1 MTPVKSREE
10 NPSRRPI
17 GSLAGAMVLSLLLA
31 ASPALADEGGKHS
44 HGPGTHMKVSGEV
57 TAIQSDLITI
67 KTPWGQMRVA
77 SKTAPKNLEVGEQ
90 VEMSVN
96 ENNVVIDL
104 HRKGDPAHKHR
115 FVTGKLAYA
124 SKDRKEI
131 KLWTPE
137 GEKTFDVQSGRSQL
151 AGIEEGTPISVE
163 LNEAGKVID
172 IHKMNVEMTFD
183 EQPKTKAGY
192 HITVHGVVDRI
203 QGPMVAVKAPGGDY
217 WLNAKTLPK
226 DIKAGDEITLW
237 VNEEN
242 IVVDHH
248 QKGHD
253 KAHRLVTGKLVYVG
267 KMKKE
272 IKLWTPEGEK
282 VFPLERIEVKAK
294 PIEEGSRVTIELNE
308 SGAVTDIWKA
318 GS

>member
-1 MTPVKSREE
+1 MMRVKVREE
-10 NPSRRPI
+10 NPSRTPI
-17 GSLAGAMVLSLLLA
+17 GSITGAMMLSLLLA
-31 ASPALADEGGKHS
+31 ASPVLADEGGKHS

-57 TAIQSDLITI
+57 TAIQSGLITI

-77 SKTAPKNLEVGEQ
+77 SNTAPKNLEVGEE
-90 VEMSVN
+90 VVMTVN
-96 ENNVVIDL
+96 ENNAVIDL

-124 SKDRKEI
+124 SSDRREI

-137 GEKTFDVQSGRSQL
+137 GEQSFDVQTGRSQL
-151 AGIEEGTPISVE
+151 SGIAEGSPVTIE

-172 IHKMNVEMTFD
+172 IHKMHVEMTFD
-183 EQPKTKAGY
+183 EHPKTKPGY
-192 HITVHGVVDRI
+192 HITVHGVVDKI
-203 QGPMVAVKAPGGDY
+203 QGPTVAVKAPGGDY

-226 DIKAGDEITLW
+226 DIKPGDEITLW

-248 QKGHD
+248 QKGHE
-253 KAHRLVTGKLVYVG
+253 KAHRLVTGKLIYVG
-267 KMKKE
+267 KMKNE

>member
-1 MTPVKSREE
+1 
-10 NPSRRPI
+10 
-17 GSLAGAMVLSLLLA
+17 
-31 ASPALADEGGKHS
+31 
-44 HGPGTHMKVSGEV
+44 MKVSGEV
-57 TAIQSDLITI
+57 TAIQSGLITV
-67 KTPWGQMRVA
+67 KTTWGQMRVT
-77 SKTAPKNLEVGEQ
+77 SSTAPKNLEVGEE
-90 VEMSVN
+90 VVMTVN
-96 ENNVVIDL
+96 ENNAVIDV
-104 HRKGDPAHKHR
+104 HRKGDPSHSHR

-124 SKDRKEI
+124 STDRKEI

-137 GEKTFDVQSGRSQL
+137 GEKSFDVQTGRSQL
-151 AGIEEGTPISVE
+151 SGIAEGSPVTIE

-172 IHKMNVEMTFD
+172 IHKMTVELTFD

-192 HITVHGVVDRI
+192 HITVHGVVDKI
-203 QGPMVAVKAPGGDY
+203 QSNVVTVKAPGGSY
-217 WLNAKTLPK
+217 SLNAKTLPK

-248 QKGHD
+248 QKGHAQ
-253 KAHRLVTGKLVYVG
+253 AHRLVTGKLVYVG

>member
-1 MTPVKSREE
+1 MLM
-10 NPSRRPI
+10 RPESGRQSVQI
-17 GSLAGAMVLSLLLA
+17 AGAMLYGLLLA
-31 ASPALADEGGKHS
+31 VSPVLADQGGKHS
-44 HGPGTHMKVSGEV
+44 HDPGTHMKVSGEV
-57 TAIQSDLITI
+57 TAIQSGLITI
-67 KTPWGQMRVA
+67 KTSSGHMRVA
-77 SKTAPKNLEVGEQ
+77 SKTAPKHLEVGEE

-104 HRKGDPAHKHR
+104 HRKGDPTHAHR
-115 FVTGKLAYA
+115 FVMGKLAYTSA
-124 SKDRKEI
+124 DRKEI

-137 GEKTFDVQSGRSQL
+137 GEKTFDVQTGRSQL
-151 AGIEEGTPISVE
+151 AGIEEGTPISIE
-163 LNEAGKVID
+163 INETGKVID
-172 IHKMNVEMTFD
+172 IHRMTVELTFD
-183 EQPKTKAGY
+183 EQPRTKTGD
-192 HITVHGVVDRI
+192 HITVHGVVDRL

-226 DIKAGDEITLW
+226 DIKPGDEITLW

-248 QKGHD
+248 QKGHE
-253 KAHRLVTGKLVYVG
+253 KAHRLVTGNLIYVG

-282 VFPLERIEVKAK
+282 VFPLERIEVKTN

-308 SGAVTDIWKA
+308 HGTVTDIWKT

>member
-1 MTPVKSREE
+1 MLRRVGSRKPFVE
-10 NPSRRPI
+10 I
-17 GSLAGAMVLSLLLA
+17 AGAVLCGLVLT
-31 ASPALADEGGKHS
+31 ASPVLADAGGAHS

-57 TAIQSDLITI
+57 TAIQSGLVTI

-77 SKTAPKNLEVGEQ
+77 SNTAPKNLEVGEQ
-90 VEMSVN
+90 VVMTVN

-104 HRKGDPAHKHR
+104 HRKGEPAHKHR
-115 FVTGKLAYA
+115 FVTGKLAYT
-124 SKDRKEI
+124 SNDRKEI

-137 GEKTFDVQSGRSQL
+137 GEESFDVQTGRSQL
-151 AGIEEGTPISVE
+151 AGIEEGTLISIE

-172 IHKMNVEMTFD
+172 IHRMKMELTLD
-183 EQPKTKAGY
+183 EQPSTKPGY
-192 HITVHGVVDRI
+192 HITVHGVVDKI
-203 QGPMVAVKAPGGDY
+203 QGPMVLVTAPGGDY
-217 WLNAKTLPK
+217 WLNVKTLPK

-242 IVVDHH
+242 MVVDHH
-248 QKGHD
+248 RKGQA
-253 KAHRLVTGKLVYVG
+253 KAHRLVTGKLIYVG
-267 KMKKE
+267 KMKQE

-282 VFPLERIEVKAK
+282 VFPLERLEIKAK

-308 SGAVTDIWKA
+308 SGVVTDLWKA

>member
-1 MTPVKSREE
+1 MMRAKSREE
-10 NPSRRPI
+10 NPNCIPI
-17 GSLAGAMVLSLLLA
+17 WSLTGAMMLSLLLA
-31 ASPALADEGGKHS
+31 ASPGLADEGSKHS

-57 TAIQSDLITI
+57 TAIQSGLITI

-77 SKTAPKNLEVGEQ
+77 SKTAPKNLEVGEA
-90 VEMSVN
+90 VEMTVN
-96 ENNVVIDL
+96 ENNAVIDV

-115 FVTGKLAYA
+115 FVTGKLAYT
-124 SKDRKEI
+124 STDRKEI

-137 GEKTFDVQSGRSQL
+137 GEKAFDVQSGRSQL

-172 IHKMNVEMTFD
+172 IHKMNVELTFD
-183 EQPKTKAGY
+183 EQPSTKPGY
-192 HITVHGVVDRI
+192 HITVQGVVDRV
-203 QGPMVAVKAPGGDY
+203 QGPMVLVKAPGGDY

-226 DIKAGDEITLW
+226 DIKPGDEITLW

-248 QKGHD
+248 QKGQE

-308 SGAVTDIWKA
+308 SGAVTDLWKA